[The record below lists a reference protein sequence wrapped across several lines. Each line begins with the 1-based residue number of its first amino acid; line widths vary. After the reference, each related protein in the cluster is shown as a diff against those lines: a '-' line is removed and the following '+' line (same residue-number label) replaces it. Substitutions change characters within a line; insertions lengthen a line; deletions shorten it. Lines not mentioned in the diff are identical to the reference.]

1 MNFRRFR
8 QAYNVR
14 VINNKNVKNQNY
26 FRAGNARMTITTVV
40 SLRLYQLN
48 VMRLKSLNRKITLK
62 IKEK

>member
-26 FRAGNARMTITTVV
+26 FRAENARMTITTVV